1 MLVSEPRMLLVAVR
15 SPSLA
20 LDVMV
25 LHAPIESAPA
35 EDRDAWW
42 ARARQA
48 AARRPQQRVAL
59 VVLVDGNA
67 RLGSVLSE
75 AVGGYD
81 ADDEN
86 CNGAALH
93 EFMGE
98 QGLLATN
105 TFFESRLGTWVATS
119 GAERRG
125 DYVLVPQVWRAQLE
139 DAGVTDQ
146 VSLALAAKEDHRPV
160 VARVACHPAA
170 DEP

>member
-1 MLVSEPRMLLVAVR
+1 MLLVAVR
-15 SPSLA
+15 SPAFA

-75 AVGGYD
+75 AVGGCG

-93 EFMGE
+93 EFMGGAGFDGH
-98 QGLLATN
+98 QHLLRVA
-105 TFFESRLGTWVATS
+105 LGHLGGDV
-119 GAERRG
+119 GRRAER
-125 DYVLVPQVWRAQLE
+125 
-139 DAGVTDQ
+139 
-146 VSLALAAKEDHRPV
+146 
-160 VARVACHPAA
+160 
-170 DEP
+170 